1 MFLQLLLG
9 VLLYL
14 LPLQQQPR
22 ERLNQEYLIRHYTI
36 EDGLPV
42 NSINGMIQD
51 DVGYL
56 YISTYDGLVQF
67 DGYTFKVYNSGN
79 TKGLGTNRFLG
90 ILRSKNDDV
99 WLYNEGGVVTLK
111 TGDTFKTYRSSEVAG
126 YANRIIEST
135 DDRIWVAGTEGL
147 AFYDE
152 TDSSFKKIEDPLFEG
167 GVRLI
172 GAGVNG
178 GVYGLNEFGL
188 VSWQNKRAS
197 VLMPMNDYPE
207 LDSLYFTQ
215 IKQFEEESV
224 WLVGVENIYN
234 YNIVTEKLRQVD
246 VPSNKI
252 IAFWNMTPKAD
263 NEYILSSSKGFYT
276 LNSETLSLKELP
288 IEVNSQIFRTNL
300 VYNGKNGEEIY
311 IGDDE
316 VVIDGKTVLRAP
328 SLKYGFLDR
337 EGSIWVGSET
347 DGLYQ
352 IRKSSFVNLKTP
364 EFPGITN
371 IYSIIEDKNGSIWV
385 CGLADGVVRIS
396 GSELTHWNASNSSLN
411 SDLCKFVYEDTDGTI
426 YVGLTNNDGIWKF
439 DNQKWIPVTEFN
451 PLLKRTQSTAEAMHR
466 VGEKLLIG
474 THNSLL
480 VEVKGTLDYFDAS
493 DSLELNG
500 VQVFAENSQGV
511 IYVGTSAHGVTRIGE
526 DLYTNY
532 STEGGILSSDIIRDI
547 FIQSDDT
554 LWIATENLGLNR
566 LILNKKGKVLSS
578 TSITTNEGL
587 IHNSLHRIIEDLYG
601 YLWVSSNGGI
611 MRISKK
617 GLNEFADGNIATLP
631 LLSFNEND
639 GMINREANGGVQS
652 AGILVSDGKLWF
664 PNQRGITIVDPADFV
679 EEQNISTP
687 RPIFESLVL
696 EDSKISIAKK
706 SSVTLPIGQRDVRV
720 NFTAPNFANQDR
732 VNFSYKLEGVNS
744 TWQTANQTR
753 QAVFTGIPAGKYTLV
768 TRTEFFGEEPEEAS
782 ILISVPYYF
791 YETSWFATLLFISLM
806 GLIAGLIKLRV
817 RSLQQSEQK
826 LQQRVKEQT
835 KELHEAAEQK
845 TRFFTGIT
853 HELKTP
859 LSLIVGPLQ
868 DMADQPNSMAPNLL
882 QSRIELMKRNGY
894 RLQHLIDQILEV
906 SKLNADAVKLSLQPV
921 KLAEMTKQVVGQFQS
936 KLEQERVTLDIDFN
950 EIDELLY
957 VDVEAWERI
966 VINLMNNA
974 IKFSP
979 EEGIISL
986 TILDKG
992 TQVQFRIKDNG
1003 DGIPP
1008 EYHQKVFEYLYQMDG
1023 HKAAEGTGIGLFLVK
1038 GLIEE
1043 MGGTIEVRSEK
1054 GKGAEFV
1061 ISIKKGHSHFAASH
1075 SVKHEPLI
1083 GDNKNTETFSNEGK
1097 AEDVTTTETFTEQIL
1112 IVEDNRDFRNYLK
1125 SILKDRYSVITAANG
1140 NKALGVLEKETPNL
1154 IISDVMMPEM
1164 NGLEFVNELRKKS
1177 SFKHLPVIF
1186 LSAKNMEIDI
1196 EEGLSTGADIYL
1208 TKPIRSNLLLT
1219 QIEAVLRRE
1228 RILHAETEPNQDSDE
1243 PDLKA
1248 KVKEIVYR
1256 QLANT
1261 SLTAGMLADSLYI
1274 SRAKL
1279 YYEWK
1284 KVSEVSINDYIK
1296 ELRLKEGEVL
1306 IKKRGFT
1313 VQEAAQA
1320 VGFSNPN
1327 YFSTTFKK
1335 EFGYSPSEL
1344 LK

>member
-1 MFLQLLLG
+1 MLFQFLLG
-9 VLLYL
+9 MLLFFVPQL
-14 LPLQQQPR
+14 WQSDELK
-22 ERLNQEYLIRHYTI
+22 QEYLIRHYTI

-42 NSINGMIQD
+42 NSINGMVQD
-51 DVGYL
+51 DDGYL
-56 YISTYDGLVQF
+56 YISTYDGLVQY

-90 ILRSKNDDV
+90 LLKSQENDI

-111 TGDTFKTYRSSEVAG
+111 TGDTFKTYRTSEVAG
-126 YANRIIEST
+126 FANRIIEGT
-135 DDRIWVAGTEGL
+135 DGRIWVAGKEGL
-147 AFYDE
+147 AFYDTE
-152 TDSSFKKIEDPLFEG
+152 ASSFKKLEDPLFKDE
-167 GVRLI
+167 VDLI
-172 GAGVNG
+172 GE
-178 GVYGLNEFGL
+178 GLIGSVHILNKFGL
-188 VSWQNKRAS
+188 VSWKNNTAS
-197 VLMPMNDYPE
+197 VLLPMNDYPE

-234 YNIVTEKLRQVD
+234 YNLVTKNLRKVD
-246 VPSNKI
+246 VPHDKI
-252 IAFWNMTPKAD
+252 IAFWNMTPKTN
-263 NEYILSSSKGFYT
+263 NEYLLSASTGFYL
-276 LNSETLSLKELP
+276 LNSKTLSLEELS
-288 IEVNSQIFRTNL
+288 IEVDSQILRTNL

-328 SLKYGFLDR
+328 SLKFGFLDR

-352 IRKSSFVNLKTP
+352 IRKSSFVNLTAS

-371 IYSIIEDKNGSIWV
+371 IYSIIEDRNGAIWA
-385 CGLADGVVRIS
+385 CGLSEGIVRIS
-396 GSELTHWNASNSSLN
+396 GSELTHWNSSNSSLSGN
-411 SDLCKFVYEDTDGTI
+411 LCKFAYEDTDGAI
-426 YVGLTNNDGIWKF
+426 YAGLTNNDGIWKF

-466 VGEKLLIG
+466 VGERLLIG
-474 THNSLL
+474 THSSLL
-480 VEVKGTLDYFDAS
+480 VQVKGTLDYFDAS
-493 DSLELNG
+493 DPLELNG

-526 DLYTNY
+526 DSYTNY
-532 STEGGILSSDIIRDI
+532 STEDGILSSDIIRDI

-566 LILNKKGKVLSS
+566 LILNKKGQVLSS

-652 AGILVSDGKLWF
+652 SGVLASDGKIWF
-664 PNQRGITIVDPADFV
+664 PNQRGITIVDPTDFV
-679 EEQNISTP
+679 EQQNINNP
-687 RPIFESLVL
+687 RPIFESMVL
-696 EDSKISIAKK
+696 EEAEVSISQK
-706 SSVTLPIGQRDVRV
+706 SSVTLPIGKRDVRV

-732 VNFSYKLEGVNS
+732 VNFFYKLEGVNS
-744 TWQTANQTR
+744 TWQTANKSR
-753 QAVFTGIPAGKYTLV
+753 QAVFTGIPAGDYTLAV
-768 TRTEFFGEEPEEAS
+768 RTEFLGEVPEETS
-782 ILISVPYYF
+782 VLISVPYFF
-791 YETSWFATLLFISLM
+791 YETSWFAALLFISLL

-826 LQQRVKEQT
+826 LQHRVKEQT
-835 KELHEAAEQK
+835 KELYEAAEQK

-859 LSLIVGPLQ
+859 LSLIVGPLE
-868 DMADQPNSMAPNLL
+868 DMADQPNLMAPNLL

-906 SKLNADAVKLSLQPV
+906 SKLNADAIKLSLRPV
-921 KLAEMTKQVVGQFQS
+921 NLPELTKQVVGQFQS
-936 KLEQERVTLDIDFN
+936 KLEQEQITLDIDFN
-950 EIDELLY
+950 EIDEYLY
-957 VDVEAWERI
+957 IDVEAWERI

-979 EEGIISL
+979 EGGIISL
-986 TILDKG
+986 TLRDNG
-992 TQVQFRIKDNG
+992 VQVQFQIKDNG
-1003 DGIPP
+1003 VGIPP
-1008 EYHQKVFEYLYQMDG
+1008 AYHQKVFEYLYQMDG

-1043 MGGTIEVRSEK
+1043 MGGSIELYSDK
-1054 GKGAEFV
+1054 GSGAEFV
-1061 ISIKKGHSHFAASH
+1061 ISLKKGHSHFAAVH
-1075 SVKHEPLI
+1075 SVKHEPLV
-1083 GDNKNTETFSNEGK
+1083 GDNKNTKSFINEGK
-1097 AEDVTTTETFTEQIL
+1097 AEVGVSESIFTEQIL
-1112 IVEDNRDFRNYLK
+1112 IVEDNRDFRSYLK
-1125 SILKDRYSVITAANG
+1125 SILGDRYSVITAQNG
-1140 NKALGVLEKETPNL
+1140 KKALGVLEKETPNL

-1164 NGLEFVNELRKKS
+1164 NGLEFVNELRKKA

-1228 RILHAETEPNQDSDE
+1228 RILHAEAESHQDSNE
-1243 PDLKA
+1243 PELKV

-1256 QLANT
+1256 QLAST
-1261 SLTAGMLADSLYI
+1261 SLTASMLADSLYI

-1284 KVSEVSINDYIK
+1284 KVSEISINDYIK
-1296 ELRLKEGEVL
+1296 ELRLKEGKTL
-1306 IKKRGFT
+1306 IKEHDFT
-1313 VQEAAQA
+1313 IQEAAKA
-1320 VGFSNPN
+1320 VGYSNPN
-1327 YFSTTFKK
+1327 YFSTSFKK
-1335 EFGYSPSEL
+1335 EFGYPPSKL
-1344 LK
+1344 TK